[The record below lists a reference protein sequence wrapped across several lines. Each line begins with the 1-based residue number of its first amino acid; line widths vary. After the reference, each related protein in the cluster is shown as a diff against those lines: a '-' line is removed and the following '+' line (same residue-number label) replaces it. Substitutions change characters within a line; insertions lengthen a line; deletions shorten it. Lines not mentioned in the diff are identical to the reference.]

1 MASPSNILD
10 STLANP
16 AATTVVDGA
25 TGKQRPINS
34 VNALTI
40 NKSSYSNPTTPPAI
54 VIPPA
59 ILDAATPTARIPPGY
74 QPVVR
79 KTVSDVITTIL
90 TSSRTTPSGANI
102 PRGSV
107 DVGSG
112 QYTGVVSTRLFS
124 GIRSLISSTS
134 PDFGIPTNKASP
146 IANALATIANTAL
159 SIGKSE
165 IVGKYGS
172 TITNA
177 LQYVDFTSAVVK
189 SFQTLFDKSPLSTA
203 KEQAIQKAISNT
215 PIQLAQRNA
224 QTQLGPTLPAAAN
237 ISQSNQE
244 SGDFTND
251 GASTFQYKVYLIS
264 ALDPD
269 SIFIFNAQPSIQVS
283 EEAAYSSYS
292 PLHAPGEILS
302 FKNNPARTFSISE
315 FKLISRTPYEA
326 QENLRYLHMLRG
338 WTKPYFGQPQVIPKT
353 KQEIKEKPATTTA
366 PVVLPKQKLGASHK
380 ETLALADTAAI
391 IKSIRVA
398 PFAYVDT
405 IAPIKLINDGL
416 SKIITNPIDQ
426 ALTSAIPTPNL
437 AISVGRN
444 VMLEAQKLGIPLSA
458 VTQAAK
464 AQSIPLKQV
473 ELSKLGTG
481 GGVPPVSTLIE
492 SSAKSTSTSKTGSK
506 TITSQTAPT
515 TVTSS
520 SAQTVPTGTLKS
532 SFGSPPEVLY
542 LYGYSE
548 DGNAK
553 SNTVQNLRRIPVVI
567 TSISFTYPNDV
578 DYIPTVD
585 GIPFP
590 IVMNIAISLRETKSP
605 YEIEQ
610 FSLADFRM
618 GKLIGW

>member
-59 ILDAATPTARIPPGY
+59 ILDAATPTTRIPPAY

-79 KTVSDVITTIL
+79 KTVSDLITSVL
-90 TSSRTTPSGANI
+90 TSSRTTPSGANV
-102 PRGSV
+102 PRGST

-124 GIRSLISSTS
+124 GIRSLISSSS
-134 PDFGIPTNKASP
+134 PSFGIPTNKASP
-146 IANALATIANTAL
+146 IANDLAAMANIAL
-159 SIGKSE
+159 SAGKNE
-165 IVGKYGS
+165 ILGKYGS

-177 LQYVDFTSAVVK
+177 LQYIDFTSAVVNR
-189 SFQTLFDKSPLSTA
+189 FQSRFDSSPLSTA
-203 KEQAIQKAISNT
+203 KEQATQKAISNT

-224 QTQLGPTLPAAAN
+224 QTQMGPTLPAAAN

-251 GASTFQYKVYLIS
+251 GASNFQYKVYLIS
-264 ALDPD
+264 ALDSD
-269 SIFIFNAQPSIQVS
+269 SIFVFNAQPSIQVS

-302 FKNNPARTFSISE
+302 FKNNPARTFSIGE

-326 QENLRYLHMLRG
+326 QENLKYLHMLRS
-338 WTKPYFGQPQVIPKT
+338 WTKPYFGQPQVVPKT
-353 KQEIKEKPATTTA
+353 KQEIKEKPANTTA
-366 PVVLPKQKLGASHK
+366 PVVLPKQKIAASHA
-380 ETLALADTAAI
+380 ETSALADTEAM

-405 IAPIKLINDGL
+405 APIKLINDGL
-416 SKIITNPIDQ
+416 STVITNPIDQ
-426 ALTSAIPTPNL
+426 ALTSVTPAPNL
-437 AISVGRN
+437 AISAGRN

-464 AQSIPLKQV
+464 AQGIPLKQV
-473 ELSKLGTG
+473 VLSKLGTG
-481 GGVPPVSTLIE
+481 GGVPPVSTLNE
-492 SSAKSTSTSKTGSK
+492 SSTKPTSKSK
-506 TITSQTAPT
+506 TVNKTTTSQTAPT
-515 TVTSS
+515 TITSS
-520 SAQTVPTGTLKS
+520 SAQTIPTGTLKS
-532 SFGSPPEVLY
+532 SLGSPPEVLY

-553 SNTVQNLRRIPVVI
+553 SNVVQNLRRIPVVI

-605 YEIEQ
+605 YEIEH